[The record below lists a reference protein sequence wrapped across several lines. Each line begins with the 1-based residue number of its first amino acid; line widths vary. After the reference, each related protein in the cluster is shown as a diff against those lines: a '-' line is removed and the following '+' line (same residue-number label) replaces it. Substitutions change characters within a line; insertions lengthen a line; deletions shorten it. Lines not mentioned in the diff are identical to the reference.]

1 MIQLFALNKHVYDQ
15 IRHDREILIDRIK
28 TSQSLLDEFDSVY
41 PILESVFNPKIKII
55 ESKNGKESY
64 FTGHFSFLHTD
75 GAESKKH
82 IISLGKSSN
91 YKGKND
97 ERLINDAIIKAQKKI
112 KDECPEFFK

>member
-1 MIQLFALNKHVYDQ
+1 MIQLFALNKHVYEQ

-41 PILESVFNPKIKII
+41 PILESVFNPQIKII
-55 ESKNGKESY
+55 ESTKGKESY
-64 FTGHFSFLHTD
+64 FTGHFSFLHPD
-75 GAESKKH
+75 GTESKKH
-82 IISLGKSSN
+82 IISIGKSSN

>member
-1 MIQLFALNKHVYDQ
+1 MIQLFALNKNVYDQ
-15 IRHDREILIDRIK
+15 IKHDREILIDRIK
-28 TSQSLLDEFDSVY
+28 TSQTLLDDFDTVY

-55 ESKNGKESY
+55 ESTRGKESY
-64 FTGHFSFLHTD
+64 YIGSFSFLHPD
-75 GAESKKH
+75 GTESRKH
-82 IISLGKSSN
+82 IIQIGKSSN